1 MNAGTLEIQ
10 LAADVARLRSDMGN
24 ALGIVQRTARGFDD
38 AAAQMRNALGGIGG
52 GLSAAAFGTWIKSA
66 IDFQDQLND
75 LNKTTDIA
83 VSKLAGISLM
93 SKQTGSDLTG
103 MAQAMNKLTL
113 EMGKA
118 PEKFAKIG
126 ITAKSPLEAF
136 GQLSDIFKSIED
148 PQLRAAVAAEALGK
162 SWASTAPALSEGSKA
177 IADMVARGE
186 ELAGITKLDAEMA
199 DAFNDSMSELQLAL
213 MGTASNLAGDMLP
226 LLTELVKSL
235 TDVTASANNTE
246 TPFNVLTETLRALI
260 VIGGNVAFVIHG
272 TAVEIGGMAAQA
284 AAFVTGKFSQAAQIG
299 RDMTADA
306 EKRRAAFD
314 GWEQRMMS
322 AGKAAR
328 GEAEET
334 KRSAQSISD
343 AVLKSFSRRFK
354 TT

>member
-10 LAADVARLRSDMGN
+10 LAADVARLRADMGN
-24 ALGIVQRTARGFDD
+24 ALGIVQRTAKGFDN
-38 AAAQMRNALGGIGG
+38 AAAQMRDALGGIGG

-148 PQLRAAVAAEALGK
+148 PQLRAAA
-162 SWASTAPALSEGSKA
+162 
-177 IADMVARGE
+177 
-186 ELAGITKLDAEMA
+186 
-199 DAFNDSMSELQLAL
+199 
-213 MGTASNLAGDMLP
+213 
-226 LLTELVKSL
+226 
-235 TDVTASANNTE
+235 
-246 TPFNVLTETLRALI
+246 
-260 VIGGNVAFVIHG
+260 
-272 TAVEIGGMAAQA
+272 
-284 AAFVTGKFSQAAQIG
+284 
-299 RDMTADA
+299 
-306 EKRRAAFD
+306 
-314 GWEQRMMS
+314 
-322 AGKAAR
+322 
-328 GEAEET
+328 
-334 KRSAQSISD
+334 
-343 AVLKSFSRRFK
+343 
-354 TT
+354 